1 MSFMI
6 ILEIVNMDLQMFVIV
21 LLVVIPVQTGKAQV
35 GIKYQK
41 I

>member
-21 LLVVIPVQTGKAQV
+21 LLVVIPVQTGKAQG